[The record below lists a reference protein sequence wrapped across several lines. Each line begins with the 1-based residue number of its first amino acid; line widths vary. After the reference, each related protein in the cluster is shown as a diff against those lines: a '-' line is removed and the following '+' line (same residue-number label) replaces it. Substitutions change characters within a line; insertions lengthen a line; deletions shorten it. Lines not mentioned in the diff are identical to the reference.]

1 MPKNSRGQL
10 IKCLSLFQTFRGKA
24 VYVFRENQ
32 FMEVFTV
39 QETLDFQASLAR
51 SDLDSSE
58 KKLLV
63 EKFLQDMGLVSCQD
77 TLIGHVELK
86 IRGNSSG
93 QNKRLALALA
103 LISNPSIIPLDE
115 PTSKV
120 DSSGAWHIM
129 KALKMQAE
137 EKGLRFIFF
146 SLLQSSNELFKFWS
160 GDLMD

>member
-1 MPKNSRGQL
+1 MCSERTSSWKFSLSKKHWTSKQVWRGL
-10 IKCLSLFQTFRGKA
+10 IW
-24 VYVFRENQ
+24 
-32 FMEVFTV
+32 
-39 QETLDFQASLAR
+39 TLR
-51 SDLDSSE
+51 K

-120 DSSGAWHIM
+120 DSSGAT
-129 KALKMQAE
+129 
-137 EKGLRFIFF
+137 
-146 SLLQSSNELFKFWS
+146 
-160 GDLMD
+160 